1 MDARV
6 RASHPPQM
14 LNELITNKRMIM
26 EGKKVIVRCEDTS
39 VFFGTLVRR
48 EGREVKLANVRK
60 IWYWSG
66 AASTFQLSAE
76 GVTNPNNC
84 KFTMVISSIIITDA
98 NEILPCTDE
107 AIANIES
114 VPEWKM

>member
-1 MDARV
+1 
-6 RASHPPQM
+6 
-14 LNELITNKRMIM
+14 MIM
-26 EGKKVIVRCEDTS
+26 KGKKVIVRCNDAS
-39 VFFGTLVRR
+39 VFYGTLVRR
-48 EGREVKLANVRK
+48 EGREVELANVRR

-66 AASTFQLSAE
+66 AASTFQLAAE
-76 GVTNPNNC
+76 GVKNPDDC
-84 KFTMVISSIIITDA
+84 KFTMMISSIIITDA

>member
-1 MDARV
+1 
-6 RASHPPQM
+6 
-14 LNELITNKRMIM
+14 M
-26 EGKKVIVRCEDTS
+26 EGKKVIVRCEDAS

-48 EGREVKLANVRK
+48 EGREVELANVRR

-66 AASTFQLSAE
+66 AASTFQLAAE
-76 GVTNPNNC
+76 GVKNPNGC
-84 KFTMVISSIIITDA
+84 KFTMRISSIIITDA

-114 VPEWKM
+114 VPEWKML